1 MNLNS
6 SQQGFDNFFI
16 QKQVE
21 TMLEINNKKL
31 VSEISALKDS
41 VSKLSQEISD
51 LKKMRVSQPAPEPR
65 HEPRQET
72 LKQEPVNEQRAT
84 SSESLRPGY
93 GDYNPEDVSVTKM
106 FYFGNKR

>member
-1 MNLNS
+1 MDLN
-6 SQQGFDNFFI
+6 SQQGFDSFFI
-16 QKQVE
+16 QKQME

-72 LKQEPVNEQRAT
+72 LRQEP
-84 SSESLRPGY
+84 SSQQQSSSSDLRPRY

>member
-6 SQQGFDNFFI
+6 SQGFDSFFI

-31 VSEISALKDS
+31 ISEISVLKES
-41 VSKLSQEISD
+41 LGKLSQEVSE
-51 LKKMRVSQPAPEPR
+51 LKRMRAAAPEPKI
-65 HEPRQET
+65 EPRQE
-72 LKQEPVNEQRAT
+72 LRQEPVQEQKA
-84 SSESLRPGY
+84 SSSSNDLRPRY